1 MLRCFEHTSHHVFFI
16 TLLCSDAIDAYDNHI
31 AKIKG
36 KNTKLSELNRPMKFP
51 WLFEKSDS
59 SEGEGRSG
67 EDDSKRRKGR
77 NNEFATKTSTKSKR
91 KIPPEVENIS
101 VSSEPKQRAKKKR
114 NIYTYTCCHEED
126 QRRTSRTNLPTASK
140 TASLQTEDCSGG
152 DLAGE
157 AAILNTKEGLLGT
170 RVCQNVI
177 VC

>member
-1 MLRCFEHTSHHVFFI
+1 MPDYSDSDEELGAYIYRTSH
-16 TLLCSDAIDAYDNHI
+16 TAKLL
-31 AKIKG
+31 
-36 KNTKLSELNRPMKFP
+36 R
-51 WLFEKSDS
+51 EKATA
-59 SEGEGRSG
+59 
-67 EDDSKRRKGR
+67 R
-77 NNEFATKTSTKSKR
+77 NNEFATKTNTKSKR

-126 QRRTSRTNLPTASK
+126 QRRTSRTNLPNASK

-170 RVCQNVI
+170 CMSECHSMLRYYVSMLRYYV
-177 VC
+177 

>member
-1 MLRCFEHTSHHVFFI
+1 MPDYSDDSDEELGAYIYSTSH
-16 TLLCSDAIDAYDNHI
+16 TAQ
-31 AKIKG
+31 
-36 KNTKLSELNRPMKFP
+36 
-51 WLFEKSDS
+51 LFRE
-59 SEGEGRSG
+59 EAAAM
-67 EDDSKRRKGR
+67 
-77 NNEFATKTSTKSKR
+77 NNELTMSNNTRSKR
-91 KIPPEVENIS
+91 KVPPEVGNIS

-114 NIYTYTCCHEED
+114 KIYTYTCCHEKD